1 MGGRAQAPSLVQGL
15 RPRNAPLQ
23 KHASPT
29 VCLLRN
35 LSAGEHDGALHTSS
49 VTKSLNASKD
59 DWLVNYCGLVVT

>member
-15 RPRNAPLQ
+15 RPRNAPRQ

-35 LSAGEHDGALHTSS
+35 VSASEQGGGHTP
-49 VTKSLNASKD
+49 VASPRA
-59 DWLVNYCGLVVT
+59 WLLPTEFAITEPG